1 MINEFK
7 PIWSS
12 DLPSSLVVFLVAL
25 PLCLGIALA
34 SGAPLAS
41 GLIAGALGGVV
52 AGLLSGSALSVSGP
66 AAGLTSIVFSSIQDL
81 GSFNQFLACG
91 VLAGVLQLFFGYI
104 RAGVIGHFFPLSVI
118 KGMLAAIGLILILKQ
133 IPHAAGYDADFEGDE
148 NFIQVDNENT
158 FTELVQ
164 AFQSLTMGSV
174 IIAVLSILV
183 VVLWETRKFKNRKFS
198 KYISGAL
205 AAVILSVGVN
215 AFFLRF
221 FPLLAIQSSHR
232 VSLPNFFTAGFF
244 TTPDFASFLS
254 TKSLMI
260 SVTLAVVAS
269 LESLL
274 SVEAID
280 KLDPRKRITP
290 LNREL
295 KAQGVTNIL
304 SGLVGGLPVTAVI
317 VRGTANI
324 AAGAQTK
331 WSAISHGL
339 ILVLV
344 VMLFPSQIN
353 MIPLASLAGILITI
367 GYKLTPIKLYKDLWK
382 RGLDQFIP
390 FLVTVLA
397 ILFTNLLV
405 GIFIGILISIYF
417 VLRSNFKTAIILVND
432 EDQYLLKF
440 TRDVSFLNKSSLRN
454 ALEAVP
460 NNSKIIIDGSRSHF
474 IDTDIVETIKD
485 FVASSHFKNIEVE
498 LKKNKHATH
507 ELFREK

>member
-1 MINEFK
+1 
-7 PIWSS
+7 
-12 DLPSSLVVFLVAL
+12 
-25 PLCLGIALA
+25 
-34 SGAPLAS
+34 
-41 GLIAGALGGVV
+41 
-52 AGLLSGSALSVSGP
+52 
-66 AAGLTSIVFSSIQDL
+66 
-81 GSFNQFLACG
+81 
-91 VLAGVLQLFFGYI
+91 
-104 RAGVIGHFFPLSVI
+104 
-118 KGMLAAIGLILILKQ
+118 
-133 IPHAAGYDADFEGDE
+133 
-148 NFIQVDNENT
+148 
-158 FTELVQ
+158 
-164 AFQSLTMGSV
+164 
-174 IIAVLSILV
+174 
-183 VVLWETRKFKNRKFS
+183 
-198 KYISGAL
+198 
-205 AAVILSVGVN
+205 
-215 AFFLRF
+215 
-221 FPLLAIQSSHR
+221 
-232 VSLPNFFTAGFF
+232 
-244 TTPDFASFLS
+244 
-254 TKSLMI
+254 MI

>member
-41 GLIAGALGGVV
+41 GLIAGTLGGVV

-81 GSFNQFLACG
+81 GSFNQFLACV
-91 VLAGVLQLFFGYI
+91 VLAGALQLFFGYI

-174 IIAVLSILV
+174 IIAVLTILLV
-183 VVLWETRKFKNRKFS
+183 LLWETRKFKNQKFS

-221 FPLLAIQSSHR
+221 FPSLAIQSSHR

-295 KAQGVTNIL
+295 KAQGATNIL

-331 WSAISHGL
+331 WSAILHGL
-339 ILVLV
+339 ILILV
-344 VMLFPSQIN
+344 VMLFPAQIN
-353 MIPLASLAGILITI
+353 MIPLASLAGILIII
-367 GYKLTPIKLYKDLWK
+367 GYKLTPVKLYKDLWNL
-382 RGLDQFIP
+382 GLDQFIP

-405 GIFIGILISIYF
+405 GIFIGILISLYF
-417 VLRSNFKTAIILVND
+417 VLRSNFRSSIILVND
-432 EDQYLLKF
+432 KDQYLLKF
-440 TRDVSFLNKSSLRN
+440 TRDVSFLNKSTLRT
-454 ALEAVP
+454 ALQSVP
-460 NNSKIIIDGSRSHF
+460 NNSRIIIDGSRSHF
-474 IDTDIVETIKD
+474 IDADIVETIND
-485 FVASSHFKNIEVE
+485 FIESSTFKGIEVE
-498 LKKNKHATH
+498 IKKNKHATH
-507 ELFREK
+507 EMFRE